1 MPTSRTRLVS
11 RHAGRRDARLFIV
24 ATEGARTEPQY
35 IDALKLN
42 GVIDRTRIIVE
53 VVPTLDGRSSPA
65 HVLERLKVART
76 QYELKPFDE
85 FWLLLDV
92 DRWEPR
98 MLSQVAQEAHQNG
111 YSLGV
116 SNPCFEVWVALHS
129 VDTLPALVRCA
140 EVEAF
145 IRQLWGSYQKANLP
159 AERFS
164 WEAVDAASER
174 AKRLDRDPSARWPQ
188 ESPATHA
195 YRLFDR
201 LLSRA

>member
-1 MPTSRTRLVS
+1 MPTARTRLVA
-11 RHAGRRDARLFIV
+11 RHAGHRDARLFIV

-35 IDALKLN
+35 IDALKFN

-65 HVLERLKVART
+65 HVLARLKEARS
-76 QYELKPFDE
+76 QRELKSFDE

-92 DRWEPR
+92 DRWEER
-98 MLSQVAQEAHQNG
+98 MLSLVAQEAFQSG

-129 VDTLPALVRCA
+129 ADTLPALVTCA
-140 EVEAF
+140 EVEALL
-145 IRQLWGSYQKANLP
+145 RQLWGAYQKANLP
-159 AERFS
+159 VERFS
-164 WEAVDAASER
+164 REAVEAAIER

-188 ESPATHA
+188 ASPVTHA
-195 YRLFDR
+195 HRLFDR
-201 LLSRA
+201 LLGRT